1 MGSKSSFFQSLYAEL
16 KLPLTRF
23 LAKRVSDPEDAH
35 DIAQEAFL
43 RIYRLKNPEKLDN
56 ARAFLFKTA
65 SNLAVDQLRHQNVH
79 ARYVNSELKLV
90 SITNGDTEMTPS
102 VERIVE
108 AEQLL
113 ALIYQTV
120 EALPANC
127 RRAFLYHRA
136 RGMTYNDIAREM
148 GISASSVE
156 KYIIQAL
163 RHCRKRLREAETET
177 TKKETTNSKVKAA
190 VL

>member
-1 MGSKSSFFQSLYAEL
+1 MSSKGSFFQSLVDEL

-23 LAKRVSDPEDAH
+23 LAKRVSNPEDAH

-65 SNLAVDQLRHQNVH
+65 SNLAVDQLRHQKVH

-90 SITNGDTEMTPS
+90 SVTPEEADLAPS

-108 AEQLL
+108 AKQQL
-113 ALIYQTV
+113 ALMYQTV

-127 RRAFLYHRA
+127 RRAFLSHRGK
-136 RGMTYNDIAREM
+136 GMTYSEIAKDM
-148 GISASSVE
+148 GISTSSVE
-156 KYIIQAL
+156 KHIIQAL
-163 RHCRKRLREAETET
+163 KHCRKELRKTEFET
-177 TKKETTNSKVKAA
+177 TGIQNRKNKKNTA